1 MSLLR
6 GTEGSNPSLS
16 SGESDE
22 LGGRR
27 IGVLPPWIFGH
38 GGKETLLHHS
48 IPLTTRTSP
57 MNRPKISRVINL
69 ANELIARADIV
80 LSEEEDGYFILGTK
94 AATGALRRTSM
105 ELTRALA
112 DLATNTTPS
121 RAGSRRCRAS
131 Y

>member
-1 MSLLR
+1 MAAVKLFPSAKKLHRGDTIGSFVR
-6 GTEGSNPSLS
+6 GTEGSNPVPS

-57 MNRPKISRVINL
+57 MNRPKISRVIN
-69 ANELIARADIV
+69 
-80 LSEEEDGYFILGTK
+80 SP
-94 AATGALRRTSM
+94 TS
-105 ELTRALA
+105 
-112 DLATNTTPS
+112 
-121 RAGSRRCRAS
+121 
-131 Y
+131 